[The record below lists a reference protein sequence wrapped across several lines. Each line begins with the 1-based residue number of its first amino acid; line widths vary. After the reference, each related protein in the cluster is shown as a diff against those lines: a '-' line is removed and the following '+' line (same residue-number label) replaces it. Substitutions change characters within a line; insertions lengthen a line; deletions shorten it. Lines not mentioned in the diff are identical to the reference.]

1 MFTILVANPKGGAGK
16 STLTTNIA
24 GMLASLKQ
32 RVVIMDLDK
41 QQSATNWLARRP
53 DALPK
58 IMSWTED
65 TDLGDLRNF
74 APQWMIIDTHA
85 RLRRTDRTY
94 LLSRANVVLVPVNPS
109 VFDIEATAKFLLKLH
124 QDPNVQS
131 GRVAI
136 GLIGSRTD
144 SRTRIA
150 QELSSFFQR
159 SGLPVVAYVPD
170 GVHYPQCA
178 RDGTSIYELPRG
190 RTEQQ
195 LEAWQPLVA
204 WLKSNVARSRA
215 EKTAQRAGA
224 SQPGAMNLPAHGVVQ
239 IA

>member
-1 MFTILVANPKGGAGK
+1 MFTILIANPKGGAGK
-16 STLTTNIA
+16 STLTTNVS

-41 QQSATNWLARRP
+41 QQSATNWLHRRP

-58 IMSWTED
+58 IMSWTDDSDMGE
-65 TDLGDLRNF
+65 LRAF
-74 APQWMIIDTHA
+74 APQWMVIDTHA
-85 RLRRTDRTY
+85 RLRRADRTY

-109 VFDIEATAKFLLKLH
+109 VFDIEATAKFLIKLH

-131 GRVAI
+131 GRVGI

-150 QELSSFFQR
+150 QELSSFFER

-170 GVHYPQCA
+170 SVHYPQCA
-178 RDGTSIYELPRG
+178 RDGTSIYDLPRT

-204 WLKSNVARSRA
+204 WLRSQVARARSAKAATA
-215 EKTAQRAGA
+215 ETKLD
-224 SQPGAMNLPAHGVVQ
+224 LPKHGVVEV
-239 IA
+239 A

>member
-16 STLTTNIA
+16 STLSTNIS
-24 GMLASLKQ
+24 GMLAALKQ

-53 DALPK
+53 DALPR
-58 IMSWTED
+58 IMSWTEE
-65 TDLGDLRNF
+65 TDMGELRAF
-74 APQWMIIDTHA
+74 APQWMVIDTHA
-85 RLRRTDRTY
+85 RLRRADRTY

-124 QDPNVQS
+124 QDPNVHG

-159 SGLPVVAYVPD
+159 SGLPVIAYIPD
-170 GVHYPQCA
+170 SVLYPQCA

-195 LEAWQPLVA
+195 LDAWQPLVS
-204 WLKSNVARSRA
+204 WLKAEVARSREA
-215 EKTAQRAGA
+215 KNAKPDNT
-224 SQPGAMNLPAHGVVQ
+224 LPRRSDLQ

>member
-53 DALPK
+53 PALPK

-65 TDLGDLRNF
+65 TDLDELRAF
-74 APQWMIIDTHA
+74 SPQWMVIDTHA
-85 RLRRTDRTY
+85 RLRRPDRTY
-94 LLSRANVVLVPVNPS
+94 LLSRADCVLVPVNPS

-136 GLIGSRTD
+136 GLVGSRTD
-144 SRTRIA
+144 SRTRMA
-150 QELSSFFQR
+150 HELASFFDR
-159 SGLPVVAYVPD
+159 SGLPVVTFVPD
-170 GVHYPQCA
+170 SVVYPQCA
-178 RDGTSIYELPRG
+178 RDGLSIYELPHARV
-190 RTEQQ
+190 EQQ
-195 LEAWQPLVA
+195 LEAWQPLVT
-204 WLKSNVARSRA
+204 WLRA
-215 EKTAQRAGA
+215 QLQRVSERAQ
-224 SQPGAMNLPAHGVVQ
+224 PTDMPVDPPAHGVVSV
-239 IA
+239 A